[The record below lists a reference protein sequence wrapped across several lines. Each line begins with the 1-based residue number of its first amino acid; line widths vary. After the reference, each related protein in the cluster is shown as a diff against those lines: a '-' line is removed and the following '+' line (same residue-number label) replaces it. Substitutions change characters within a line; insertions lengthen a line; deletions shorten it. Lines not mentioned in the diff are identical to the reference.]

1 MDNEKNEIMRE
12 EISEEIENTKTQSAD
27 LTPDDAVESSETT
40 ENTDDAFESENNAE
54 STQTENEDNQDEA
67 KKPTLKEKI
76 VTNIYDFTSVMVAAI
91 VAIAIIFTFLFR
103 FVGVVGSSMVPTL
116 LDGQWLIVSAYDSKP
131 EYGQVVIVTQPN
143 AFNEP
148 IVKRVIATGGQ
159 TIDIDTSTGNVTVD
173 GVILDEPYINAP
185 TTTPSDWEYP
195 LEIPEGK
202 VFVMGDNRQN
212 STDSRSNLVGLIDE
226 NYILGV
232 VKYKILETTQN
243 VDGTKKM
250 SLISPSEWKVS

>member
-1 MDNEKNEIMRE
+1 MDNEKNEITADE
-12 EISEEIENTKTQSAD
+12 LVPENSQS
-27 LTPDDAVESSETT
+27 PENAVEIDEAVSQSV
-40 ENTDDAFESENNAE
+40 N
-54 STQTENEDNQDEA
+54 TQTCEESAE
-67 KKPTLKEKI
+67 KKPSFKEKA
-76 VTNIYDFTSVMVAAI
+76 VTNLYDFTSVLVAAI
-91 VAIAIIFTFLFR
+91 VTIAIIFTLLFR

-116 LDGQWLIVSAYDSKP
+116 LDGQWLIVSAYDVKP

-159 TIDIDTSTGNVTVD
+159 TIDIDFSNGNVTVD
-173 GVILDEPYINAP
+173 GQLLDEPYINAP

-195 LEIPEGK
+195 LEIPEGY

-212 STDSRSNLVGLIDE
+212 STDSRSELVGLIDE

-232 VKYKILETTQN
+232 VKYKILESTQT
-243 VDGTKKM
+243 VDGKTKM

>member
-1 MDNEKNEIMRE
+1 MDNEKNEI
-12 EISEEIENTKTQSAD
+12 IPDDVSEEIEKD
-27 LTPDDAVESSETT
+27 ETVLD
-40 ENTDDAFESENNAE
+40 EKNENNDCAQSKE
-54 STQTENEDNQDEA
+54 SAPVDKEDEK
-67 KKPTLKEKI
+67 KKPTFRERI
-76 VTNIYDFTSVMVAAI
+76 VTSFYDFTSVMVAAI

-116 LDGQWLIVSAYDSKP
+116 VDGQWLIVSAYDSKP
-131 EYGQVVIVTQPN
+131 EAGQVVIVTQPN

-159 TIDIDTSTGNVTVD
+159 TIDIDFTNGNVTVD
-173 GVILDEPYINAP
+173 GQLLSEPYINAP

-195 LEIPEGK
+195 LEIPEGY

-212 STDSRSNLVGLIDE
+212 STDSRSSLVGLIDE

-232 VKYKILETTQN
+232 VKYKVLETTQTS
-243 VDGTKKM
+243 DGKSKM
-250 SLISPSEWKVS
+250 SLISPSEWKVN

>member
-1 MDNEKNEIMRE
+1 MDNEKNEFAP
-12 EISEEIENTKTQSAD
+12 EEIENESIEEISPVSEEAENDSTRMYEENGSEKNDKKKKT
-27 LTPDDAVESSETT
+27 T
-40 ENTDDAFESENNAE
+40 F
-54 STQTENEDNQDEA
+54 
-67 KKPTLKEKI
+67 KEKV
-76 VTNIYDFTSVMVAAI
+76 VTNLYDFTSVMVAAI
-91 VAIAIIFTFLFR
+91 VTIAIIFTLLFR

-159 TIDIDTSTGNVTVD
+159 TIDIDTSNGNVTVD
-173 GVILDEPYINAP
+173 GVLLDEPYINAP

-195 LEIPEGK
+195 LEIPEGY

-232 VKYKILETTQN
+232 VKYKILETSQT
-243 VDGTKKM
+243 VDGKSKM
-250 SLISPSEWKVS
+250 SFISPSEWKVS

>member
-1 MDNEKNEIMRE
+1 MDNEKNEIMPE
-12 EISEEIENTKTQSAD
+12 EISEEIQNEEIQSEEIQNEDTADYSEEITEQENTAD
-27 LTPDDAVESSETT
+27 TKG
-40 ENTDDAFESENNAE
+40 
-54 STQTENEDNQDEA
+54 ENEDKNE
-67 KKPTLKEKI
+67 KKPTFKEKVI
-76 VTNIYDFTSVMVAAI
+76 SNFYDFTSVMVAAI

-103 FVGVVGSSMVPTL
+103 FVGVVGTSMVPTL
-116 LDGQWLIVSAYDSKP
+116 LDGQWLIVSAFDASVEP
-131 EYGQVVIVTQPN
+131 GQVVIVTQPN

-159 TIDIDTSTGNVTVD
+159 TIDIDFSNGNVTVD
-173 GVILDEPYINAP
+173 GVLLDEPYINAP

-243 VDGTKKM
+243 VDGSKKM
-250 SLISPSEWKVS
+250 SLISPSEWKVN